1 MEKSLMEHGISMD
14 QVAQLLQGV
23 LLYRGNRL
31 IRRLQGRFN
40 ELQEQAR
47 LLSDL
52 MADRSLMQNEGGNDG
67 ELRLGKRT
75 FSQKNADS

>member
-1 MEKSLMEHGISMD
+1 MEQGISMD
-14 QVAQLLQGV
+14 QVTHLLQGV

-31 IRRLQGRFN
+31 VRRLQGRFN

-52 MADRSLMQNEGGNDG
+52 MADRSLMQNEGGNEAAIDR
-67 ELRLGKRT
+67 EVRLGKRT
-75 FSQKNADS
+75 FSQKNAES